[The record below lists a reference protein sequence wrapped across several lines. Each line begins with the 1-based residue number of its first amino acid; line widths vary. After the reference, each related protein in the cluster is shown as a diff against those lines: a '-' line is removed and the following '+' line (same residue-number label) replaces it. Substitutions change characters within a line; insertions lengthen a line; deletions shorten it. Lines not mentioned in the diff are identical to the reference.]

1 MQTNYIGCLIAIC
14 ISLAL
19 SRVES
24 LEKRDITAITC
35 VGWAIYVLF
44 DKGGIKWPFLQ

>member
-14 ISLAL
+14 ISFAL

-24 LEKRDITAITC
+24 LEDRDIAAITC
-35 VGWAIYVLF
+35 IGWAIYILF
-44 DKGGIKWPFLQ
+44 DKGGIKWPFL